1 LSTVLAGVQEN
12 HGFFEGVG
20 DVRLYYRTFE
30 VVVPR
35 AAFLVVHGMGEHGG
49 RYAEFAHSMAGFG
62 YASFVLDQRGH
73 GNSEGRRG
81 HATRF
86 DALLQDVDRFRREV
100 SGLIDL
106 DCPVF
111 LLGHSLGG
119 LVALRYLE
127 EYDSPLSGGV
137 IVSPWLATALPV
149 PAWKVSLSRIVGRIA
164 PAMPFSLNVPAEYL
178 SHDPA
183 VVTGYRD
190 DLLVHDTITP
200 RMFQEISSA
209 MEAVLQRS
217 DRLAGPLLFLLAG
230 DDRIADTT
238 RSLTLAQSLS
248 AADVTVRVYANYYHE
263 VLNEVDRRSVY
274 LELRDWIETRVES

>member
-1 LSTVLAGVQEN
+1 MPGVQEN

-30 VVVPR
+30 VVAPR
-35 AAFLVVHGMGEHGG
+35 AAFLVLHGMGEHGG
-49 RYAEFAHSMAGFG
+49 RYAEFAHSMARFG
-62 YASFVLDQRGH
+62 YSSFVLDQRGH

-81 HATRF
+81 HSPRF
-86 DALLQDVDRFRREV
+86 DVMLQDVDRFRREV
-100 SGLIDL
+100 NGLIDL

-127 EYDSPLSGGV
+127 EYDNPVSGGV

-149 PAWKVSLSRIVGRIA
+149 PRWKVRLSRIARRIA
-164 PAMPFSLNVPAEYL
+164 PAMPFALNIPAAFL

-183 VVTGYRD
+183 VVTGYGED
-190 DLLVHDTITP
+190 VLVHDSITP
-200 RMFQEISSA
+200 RMFEEVTRA
-209 MEAVLQRS
+209 MEVVQQRS
-217 DRLAGPLLFLLAG
+217 DRLSGPLLFLLAG
-230 DDRIADTT
+230 ADRIADTQ
-238 RSLTLAQSLS
+238 RTLAFVESLA
-248 AADVTVRVYANYYHE
+248 AADVTVRVYSDYYHE
-263 VLNEVDRRSVY
+263 VLNEVERRSVQ